1 MPGWAAAELAANEI
15 WQVEVGPGSR
25 RRAHT
30 YASDE
35 ASQAPPAPF
44 AEHGSTDLPHT
55 QPPAQKKPKMTE
67 AFLVAS
73 LSHVVLWGRV

>member
-1 MPGWAAAELAANEI
+1 MEEPMSGWAAAESAANEI

-25 RRAHT
+25 RRASH
-30 YASDE
+30 E
-35 ASQAPPAPF
+35 ASQAPAPF

-55 QPPAQKKPKMTE
+55 QPLAQKKPKMTE

-73 LSHVVLWGRV
+73 LSHAVLWGRV